1 MCLKMNE
8 LDPARFL
15 TTPRLALQAALKRT
29 KVKLDLLKV
38 SQEEYVTL
46 FIDMKKLI
54 TKTLKIMIKIKNLH
68 VLNIG
73 M

>member
-1 MCLKMNE
+1 MNE
-8 LDPARFL
+8 LDPVRFL

-54 TKTLKIMIKIKNLH
+54 TKTLKIMIKTKNLH

>member
-1 MCLKMNE
+1 MNE
-8 LDPARFL
+8 LDPVRFP
-15 TTPRLALQAALKRT
+15 TTPRLALQAAFKRT